1 MTRTHTVAL
10 MMFALALAATSGTA
24 SADAVGPPPDDCP
37 PGAQGVTSHSGQW
50 CVAMTC
56 NTDADCTG
64 GDSLRAMMGRGG
76 GPTVCREV
84 DLCLTTS
91 TYHAGGR
98 GAYLN
103 GPDAPP
109 LTRVI
114 ASACT
119 PSCDAPGVCSR
130 AKRCAPA
137 AAVAPPV
144 PAAPPAPPVP
154 AVAPGATP
162 PTPAAAPP
170 AASPTA
176 SSGGQC
182 SISAR
187 GAVGPA
193 LVLLGALALVV
204 LRSPRRGK
212 RRLPPR

>member
-10 MMFALALAATSGTA
+10 VMFTLALAATSGTA

-37 PGAQGVTSHSGQW
+37 PGAQGVTGHAGQW
-50 CVAMTC
+50 CVAATC

-64 GDSLRAMMGRGG
+64 GDSLRALMGRGG
-76 GPTVCREV
+76 GATVCREV

-98 GAYLN
+98 GAYVN

-137 AAVAPPV
+137 GAVAPPV

-154 AVAPGATP
+154 PVAPGAAP
-162 PTPAAAPP
+162 PVPAAAPP
-170 AASPTA
+170 AASPAA
-176 SSGGQC
+176 SNSGQC